1 MDVKFVKVGRFAL
14 TRLEMDVKLV
24 NTRKLDADFYARKS
38 DVLHSY
44 A

>member
-1 MDVKFVKVGRFAL
+1 MDVKLEKIGRFAL
-14 TRLEMDVKLV
+14 MRLEMDVKLV

-38 DVLHSY
+38 DVLHAY